1 MNSVK
6 SYIDKIRYSLQDIY
20 PSEEVEQLISIIFLH
35 CCQFDRA
42 HLILNKSSNLSE
54 SQYRQIDCI
63 LERLMRNEPIQ
74 YILGE
79 ASFLDFS
86 FRVAP
91 GVLIPRP
98 ETEELVY
105 LIKEDYKGHTPSIL
119 DIGTGSGCIAISLS
133 KLIAESSVTAF
144 DISPLALE
152 TATENAFNLKAKVS
166 FKLVDILNFKPNDH
180 QKYDVIVSN
189 PPYICER
196 EKESMHD
203 NVLTHEPHLALFV
216 DDSDPLLFY
225 RTIATHG
232 LKMLNT
238 GGRVYFEINALF
250 GNETAL
256 MLKELGYTD
265 IEVIKDFYQKDRIVK
280 ATLL

>member
-6 SYIDKIRYSLQDIY
+6 SYIDKIRLSLQDIY
-20 PSEEVEQLISIIFLH
+20 PTEEVEQLIAVIFAH
-35 CCQFDRA
+35 CCQYDRA
-42 HLILNKSSNLSE
+42 HLILNKCNNLSDSQGSQIE
-54 SQYRQIDCI
+54 SI
-63 LERLMRNEPIQ
+63 LERLKRNEPIQ

-79 ASFLDFS
+79 ANFLDFT

-105 LIKEDYKGHTPSIL
+105 LIKEDYKGRKPAIL

-133 KLIAESSVTAF
+133 KLIEDSKMTAF
-144 DISPLALE
+144 DISPVALE
-152 TATENAFNLKAKVS
+152 IASENAFNLKAKVN
-166 FKLVDILNFKPNDH
+166 FKHVDILNFKPCEH
-180 QKYDVIVSN
+180 QKFDVIVSN
-189 PPYICER
+189 PPYICEK
-196 EKESMHD
+196 EKKDMHA

-225 RTIATHG
+225 RTIAEHG
-232 LKMLNT
+232 IEMLNP
-238 GGRVYFEINALF
+238 GGRLYFEINAQY

-280 ATLL
+280 ATLS

>member
-6 SYIDKIRYSLQDIY
+6 SYIDKIRLSLHDLY
-20 PSEEVEQLISIIFLH
+20 PSGEIEQIIAIIFAH
-35 CCQFDRA
+35 CCQYDRA

-54 SQYRQIDCI
+54 DQRRQIDNI
-63 LERLMRNEPIQ
+63 LERLKANEPIQ

-79 ASFLDFS
+79 ASFLDFT

-105 LIKEDYKGHTPSIL
+105 LIKEDYKDLAPSIL

-133 KLIAESSVTAF
+133 KLIPNSKVTAF
-144 DISPLALE
+144 DISPIALE
-152 TATENAFNLKAKVS
+152 IATENAYRLKAKVN
-166 FKLVDILNFKPNDH
+166 FKHVDILNFQPADQ
-180 QKYDVIVSN
+180 QKFDVIVSN
-189 PPYICER
+189 PPYICEK
-196 EKESMHD
+196 EKKDMHA

-216 DDSDPLLFY
+216 DDADPLLFY
-225 RTIATHG
+225 RTIAIHG
-232 LKMLNT
+232 LEMTNP
-238 GGRVYFEINALF
+238 GGRLYFEINAQY

-256 MLKELGYTD
+256 MLKDLGYSE
-265 IEVIKDFYQKDRIVK
+265 IEVIKDFYQNDRIVK
-280 ATLL
+280 ATRL